1 MEKVI
6 NKVNMPSDVKKLSVN
21 ELTSLAT
28 DIREII
34 IEKVN
39 NTGGH
44 MGPNLGIV
52 EATIA
57 LHYVFDSPKDK
68 FVYDVSHQCYPHK
81 ILTGR
86 KQGFMDKDLYST
98 VSGYTNPKESEHD
111 FFTVGHT
118 STSISLATGL
128 AKARDLKGEN
138 ENIIAVIGDGSLSGG
153 QAYEGL
159 NNAAVLDS
167 NFIVLVNDNDMS
179 IAENHGSL
187 YNNLAHLRQTKGTS
201 ENNFFKTL
209 GFDYCYVENGN
220 DIESLIAT
228 LKKVKDSKRP
238 VVVHMHTL
246 KGKGLELA
254 EQDKESWHWIAP
266 GKLNK
271 NQTMTKGSESYIDIT
286 KEYISRKTKEDS
298 SVVTIS
304 PGIPGAYGFTS
315 EFREQLGHQYVDVG
329 IAEEHAVAF
338 ASGIAANGGK
348 PILAMMSSFTQRTY
362 DQLSQDLCLNQNSA
376 TILIFGNGINGAD
389 ATHLGTFDI
398 PLISNIPN
406 MVYLAPTNKEEYLS
420 MLDWS
425 VNQTQHPVT
434 IRVPSGKVISTGS
447 KDTTDYAALNT
458 FKIEEHGEQVAIIA
472 LGNFFTLGK
481 EVRDVLKEKYQI
493 NATLINPRYITGI
506 DSQLLTS
513 ISSNHDLVI
522 TLEDGLLDGGFG
534 EKITRFY
541 GATNTKVLNFG
552 SHKEFTDRESLE
564 SLYERYHL
572 TTDLIISD
580 IIKCIKKSSGY

>member
-1 MEKVI
+1 MKKI
-6 NKVNMPSDVKKLSVN
+6 IKKVNMPADVKKLSVN
-21 ELTSLAT
+21 ELTALAT

-34 IEKVN
+34 IDKVN
-39 NTGGH
+39 KTGGH

-86 KQGFMDKDLYST
+86 KQGFMDKALYNT
-98 VSGYTNPKESEHD
+98 ISGYTNPEESEHD

-128 AKARDLKGEN
+128 AKARDLKGEK

-159 NNAAVLDS
+159 NNAAVLNS
-167 NFIVLVNDNDMS
+167 NFIVLVNDNEMS

-187 YNNLAHLRQTKGTS
+187 YNNLTHLRDTKGTS

-209 GFDYCYVENGN
+209 GFDYFYVENGN
-220 DIESLIAT
+220 DVESMIAR
-228 LKKVKDSKRP
+228 LEKVKDSKKP
-238 VVVHMHTL
+238 VVVHMRTI
-246 KGKGLELA
+246 KGKGLAQA
-254 EQDKESWHWIAP
+254 EENKEYWHWVTP
-266 GKLNK
+266 GELDNK
-271 NQTMTKGSESYIDIT
+271 DTTTKGPESYIDIT
-286 KEYISRKTKEDS
+286 KDYIFKKTKEDS

-304 PGIPGAYGFTS
+304 PGIPGAYDFTS

-362 DQLSQDLCLNQNSA
+362 DQLSQDLCLNRNAA
-376 TILIFGNGINGAD
+376 TILIFGGGISSAD

-406 MVYLAPTNKEEYLS
+406 MVYLAPTNKEEYLA

-425 VNQTQHPVT
+425 VNQTNHPVT
-434 IRVPSGKVISTGS
+434 IRVPRGKVISTS
-447 KDTTDYAALNT
+447 IKDTTDYAELNK
-458 FKIEEHGEQVAIIA
+458 FNIKEQGEQVAIIA
-472 LGNFFTLGK
+472 LGSFFTLGK
-481 EVRDVLKEKYQI
+481 EVKDVLKEKYQI

-506 DSQLLTS
+506 DSQLLKS
-513 ISSNHDLVI
+513 ISSNHELVV

-552 SHKEFTDRESLE
+552 SFKEFTDRESID
-564 SLYERYHL
+564 SLYKRYHL

-580 IIKCIKKSSGY
+580 IMNCIKK

>member
-86 KQGFMDKDLYST
+86 KQGFMDKDLYAT

-159 NNAAVLDS
+159 NNAAVLNS

-187 YNNLAHLRQTKGTS
+187 YNNLAHLRETKGTS

-209 GFDYCYVENGN
+209 GFDYYYIENGN

-254 EQDKESWHWIAP
+254 EQDKESWHWISP

-271 NQTMTKGSESYIDIT
+271 NDTMTKGPESYIDIT

-315 EFREQLGHQYVDVG
+315 DFREQLGQQYADVG

-348 PILAMMSSFTQRTY
+348 PILAMISSFTQRTY
-362 DQLSQDLCLNQNSA
+362 DQLSQDLCLNQNPA
-376 TILIFGNGINGAD
+376 TILIFGSGINGAD

-434 IRVPSGKVISTGS
+434 IRVPSGKVISTGI

-481 EVRDVLKEKYQI
+481 EVKDVLKEKYQI

-506 DSQLLTS
+506 DSQLLKS
-513 ISSNHDLVI
+513 ISSNHDVVI

-534 EKITRFY
+534 EKVTRFY

-552 SHKEFTDRESLE
+552 GHKEFTDRESLQ

-572 TTDLIISD
+572 TKDLIVSD
-580 IIKCIKKSSGY
+580 IIKCIKKSNGY

>member
-68 FVYDVSHQCYPHK
+68 FVFDVSHQCYPHK
-81 ILTGR
+81 IVTGR
-86 KQGFMDKDLYST
+86 KQGFIDKASYAT
-98 VSGYTNPKESEHD
+98 TSGYTNPKESKHD

-159 NNAAVLDS
+159 NNAAVLNS
-167 NFIVLVNDNDMS
+167 NFIILVNDNEMS

-187 YNNLAHLRQTKGTS
+187 YSNLAHLRETKGNS
-201 ENNFFKTL
+201 ENNFFKSL
-209 GFDYCYVENGN
+209 GFTYYYVENGN
-220 DIESLIAT
+220 DVASMIAT
-228 LKKVKDSKRP
+228 LKKVKDSKQP

-246 KGKGLELA
+246 KGKGLEQA
-254 EQDKESWHWIAP
+254 EQNKESWHWVAP
-266 GKLNK
+266 GKLTNK
-271 NQTMTKGSESYIDIT
+271 ETLTKEKESYTDIT
-286 KEYISRKTKEDS
+286 KEYILQKTKEDS
-298 SVVTIS
+298 SVVTIT
-304 PGIPGAYGFTS
+304 PGIPGAHGFTA

-348 PILAMMSSFTQRTY
+348 PILTMMSSFTQRTY
-362 DQLSQDLCLNQNSA
+362 DQLSQDLCLNRNAA

-406 MVYLAPTNKEEYLS
+406 MVYLAPTNKEEYLA

-425 VNQTQHPVT
+425 VNQTEHPVT
-434 IRVPSGKVISTGS
+434 IRVPSGEVIATGVE
-447 KDTTDYAALNT
+447 DTTDYTALNT
-458 FKIEEHGEQVAIIA
+458 FKVEEKGEQIAIVA
-472 LGNFFTLGK
+472 LGSFFTLGK
-481 EVRDVLKEKYQI
+481 EVKDVLKEKYQI
-493 NATLINPRYITGI
+493 HATLINPRYITGI
-506 DSQLLTS
+506 DTQLLTS
-513 ISSNHDLVI
+513 LSANHDIVI

-541 GATNTKVLNFG
+541 GATKMKVLNFG
-552 SHKEFTDRESLE
+552 SFKEFTDREAIDSL
-564 SLYERYHL
+564 LERYHL
-572 TTDLIISD
+572 TTDLIVSD
-580 IIKCIKKSSGY
+580 IIKCIKN

>member
-86 KQGFMDKDLYST
+86 KQGFIDKDLYAT

-128 AKARDLKGEN
+128 AKARDLKGDN

-159 NNAAVLDS
+159 NNAAVLNS

-187 YNNLAHLRQTKGTS
+187 YNNLAHLRETKGTS

-209 GFDYCYVENGN
+209 GFDYYYIENGN

-266 GKLNK
+266 GKLNE
-271 NQTMTKGSESYIDIT
+271 NHTITKGPESYIDIT
-286 KEYISRKTKEDS
+286 KEYIAKKTKEDS

-304 PGIPGAYGFTS
+304 PGIPGAHGFTS
-315 EFREQLGHQYVDVG
+315 EFREQLGPQYVDVG

-362 DQLSQDLCLNQNSA
+362 DQLSQDLCLNQNPA
-376 TILIFGNGINGAD
+376 TILIFGSGINGAD

-434 IRVPSGKVISTGS
+434 IRVPSGKVISTGI

-481 EVRDVLKEKYQI
+481 EVKDVLKEKYQI

-506 DSQLLTS
+506 DSQLLKS
-513 ISSNHDLVI
+513 ISSNHDVVI

-534 EKITRFY
+534 EKVTRFY

-552 SHKEFTDRESLE
+552 GHKEFTDRESLQ

-572 TTDLIISD
+572 TADLIVSD
-580 IIKCIKKSSGY
+580 IIKCIKK

>member
-1 MEKVI
+1 MKKI
-6 NKVNMPSDVKKLSVN
+6 IKKVNMPADVKKLSVN
-21 ELTSLAT
+21 ELTALAT

-34 IEKVN
+34 IDKVN
-39 NTGGH
+39 KTGGH

-86 KQGFMDKDLYST
+86 KQGFMDKALYNT
-98 VSGYTNPKESEHD
+98 ISGYTNPEESEHD

-128 AKARDLKGEN
+128 AKARDLKGEK

-159 NNAAVLDS
+159 NNAAVLNS
-167 NFIVLVNDNDMS
+167 NFIVLVNDNEMS

-187 YNNLAHLRQTKGTS
+187 YNNLTHLRDTKGTS

-209 GFDYCYVENGN
+209 GFDYFYVENGN
-220 DIESLIAT
+220 DVESMIAT
-228 LKKVKDSKRP
+228 LEKVKDSKKP
-238 VVVHMHTL
+238 VVVHMRTI
-246 KGKGLELA
+246 KGKGLAQA
-254 EQDKESWHWIAP
+254 EENKEHWHWVTP
-266 GKLNK
+266 GELDNK
-271 NQTMTKGSESYIDIT
+271 DTTTKGPESYIDIT
-286 KEYISRKTKEDS
+286 KDYIFKKTKEDS

-304 PGIPGAYGFTS
+304 PGIPGAYDFTS

-362 DQLSQDLCLNQNSA
+362 DQLSQDLCLNRNAA
-376 TILIFGNGINGAD
+376 TILIFGGGISSAD

-406 MVYLAPTNKEEYLS
+406 MVYLAPTNKEEYLA

-425 VNQTQHPVT
+425 VNQTNHPVT
-434 IRVPSGKVISTGS
+434 IRVPRGKVISTS
-447 KDTTDYAALNT
+447 IKDTTDYAELNK
-458 FKIEEHGEQVAIIA
+458 FNIKEQGEQVAIIA
-472 LGNFFTLGK
+472 LGSFFTLGK
-481 EVRDVLKEKYQI
+481 EVKDVLKEKYQI

-506 DSQLLTS
+506 DSQLLKS
-513 ISSNHDLVI
+513 ISSNHELVV

-552 SHKEFTDRESLE
+552 SFKEFTDRESID
-564 SLYERYHL
+564 SLYKRYHL

-580 IIKCIKKSSGY
+580 IMNCIKK

>member
-1 MEKVI
+1 MKKI
-6 NKVNMPSDVKKLSVN
+6 IKKVNMPADVKKLSVN
-21 ELTSLAT
+21 ELTALAT

-34 IEKVN
+34 IDKVN
-39 NTGGH
+39 KTGGH

-86 KQGFMDKDLYST
+86 KQGFMDKALYNT
-98 VSGYTNPKESEHD
+98 ISGYTNPEESEHD

-128 AKARDLKGEN
+128 AKARDLKGEK

-159 NNAAVLDS
+159 NNAAVLNS
-167 NFIVLVNDNDMS
+167 NFIVLVNDNEMS

-187 YNNLAHLRQTKGTS
+187 YNNLTYLRDTKGTS

-209 GFDYCYVENGN
+209 GFDYFYVENGN
-220 DIESLIAT
+220 DVESMIAT
-228 LKKVKDSKRP
+228 LEKVKDSKKP
-238 VVVHMHTL
+238 VVVHMRTI
-246 KGKGLELA
+246 KGKGLAQA
-254 EQDKESWHWIAP
+254 EENKEHWHWVTP
-266 GKLNK
+266 GELDNK
-271 NQTMTKGSESYIDIT
+271 DTTTKGPESYIDIT
-286 KEYISRKTKEDS
+286 KDYIFKKTKEDS

-304 PGIPGAYGFTS
+304 PGIPGAYDFTS

-362 DQLSQDLCLNQNSA
+362 DQLSQDLCLNRNAA
-376 TILIFGNGINGAD
+376 TILIFGGGISSAD

-406 MVYLAPTNKEEYLS
+406 MVYLAPTNKEEYLA

-425 VNQTQHPVT
+425 VNQTNHPVT
-434 IRVPSGKVISTGS
+434 IRVPRGKVISTS
-447 KDTTDYAALNT
+447 IKDTTDYAELNK
-458 FKIEEHGEQVAIIA
+458 FNIKEQGEQVAIIA
-472 LGNFFTLGK
+472 LGSFFTLGK
-481 EVRDVLKEKYQI
+481 EVKDVLKEKYQI

-506 DSQLLTS
+506 DSQLLKS
-513 ISSNHDLVI
+513 ISSNHELVV

-552 SHKEFTDRESLE
+552 SFKEFTDRESID
-564 SLYERYHL
+564 SLYKRYHL

-580 IIKCIKKSSGY
+580 IMNCIKK